1 MTYYHVRIT
10 QKSGGPDPLKLDFSR
25 QELELRVLEPYR
37 EGRPITISGQTTTI
51 DDIERVKITT
61 TDQNSVHHR
70 SIAEQHRNSSD
81 IFRITP
87 IEWEIIDMGD
97 DVTDE
102 FITGP
107 PGSEVEERPAEVEAK
122 DLRPPADTREV
133 FVVHGRNLAARD
145 ALFEFLRAVDLHP
158 LEWSEAVRSTGKPTP
173 YIGDILDAAFSRAHA
188 VVVLFTPDDEARLRK
203 PLWGANEPPH
213 ETQLT
218 GQARAN
224 VLFEAGMAMARSQ
237 DRTVLIELGNL
248 RPFSDIGGRH
258 TVRLDNSSQQR
269 QELAKRL
276 EVAGCPVNREGK
288 DWHTAGDFG
297 AGLLT
302 NSTTVEKQS
311 AEGSK
316 TEEEQFSDILRASR
330 EIRKSIPL
338 FLSPGHG
345 DMLRFD
351 AENIGVGLLTL
362 RGKMERLGM
371 YELGDRMK
379 NQKDVNEKLGGISN
393 MLGRMESRIANG
405 EFEIAKQECA
415 SYDPS

>member
-1 MTYYHVRIT
+1 MAKYYHVHIT
-10 QKSGGPDPLKLDFSR
+10 INRVEPSHRRGESTVDLSFD
-25 QELELRVLEPYR
+25 ELERRFLTPY
-37 EGRPITISGQTTTI
+37 GLATPIVISGRTIAVEDIHRIKVCVSDRKIGHISPIPWNTT
-51 DDIERVKITT
+51 
-61 TDQNSVHHR
+61 
-70 SIAEQHRNSSD
+70 
-81 IFRITP
+81 F
-87 IEWEIIDMGD
+87 
-97 DVTDE
+97 DVTDRYV
-102 FITGP
+102 TGP
-107 PGSEVEERPAEVEAK
+107 AGFELDRRPAEVK
-122 DLRPPADTREV
+122 DPRPPENIRKV

-158 LEWSEAVRSTGKPTP
+158 LEWSEAVRSTGKPAP

-330 EIRKSIPL
+330 EIRKSISL

-345 DMLRFD
+345 DMSRFD
-351 AENIGVGLLTL
+351 AENIGVDLLTL

-379 NQKDVNEKLGGISN
+379 NQKDVNENLGGISN